1 VSAAPEHQ
9 PAAAGTAAKGPKEAA
24 SSIKP
29 QAKAATERSMM
40 GAQVVDRV
48 ADILEAFLR
57 YGPEL
62 GVGEVSRVLDLKKAT
77 VHRLLSALRRRNFLT
92 QDPAS
97 RRYRLGMKLWELG
110 SAATRELDWVAQVK
124 PHLERLTER
133 TGETSHLAILDAGQV
148 LYIESAESSR
158 SVRMPSQ
165 VGRRVPFWSTALG
178 KALVAHLTEDV
189 VAGLV
194 SRQSPPQVKDAE
206 DLERLYAELAEIRSR
221 GYVVDYEGLEEGLFS
236 VAVPVRNYTGHVIAA
251 ISLTGPSSRVAP
263 NELKETAQE
272 VLATGREISVE
283 LGCPTG
289 VLIPVMVK

>member
-1 VSAAPEHQ
+1 MA
-9 PAAAGTAAKGPKEAA
+9 
-24 SSIKP
+24 
-29 QAKAATERSMM
+29 

-48 ADILEAFLR
+48 ADILEVFLR
-57 YGPEL
+57 SGPEL
-62 GVGEVSRVLDLKKAT
+62 GVGEISRALDLKKAT
-77 VHRLLSALRRRNFLT
+77 THRLLSALRQRNFLA

-124 PHLERLTER
+124 PYLERLTER
-133 TGETSHLAILDAGQV
+133 TGETSHLAILDAGLV

-165 VGRRVPFWSTALG
+165 VGKRAPFWSTAVG

-194 SRQSPPQVKDAE
+194 SRQQPPGIRDAD
-206 DLERLYAELAEIRSR
+206 DLDRLNAEMAEIRST
-221 GYVVDYEGLEEGLFS
+221 GYVLDYEGLEEGLFS

-251 ISLTGPSSRVAP
+251 ISLVGPSSRLSP
-263 NELKETAQE
+263 DELKETAQE
-272 VLATGREISVE
+272 VVATGREISVE
-283 LGCPTG
+283 LGCPSAALTP
-289 VLIPVMVK
+289 LTIH

>member
-29 QAKAATERSMM
+29 QAEAATERSMM

-57 YGPEL
+57 HGPEL

-77 VHRLLSALRRRNFLT
+77 AHRLLSALRRRNFLT

-263 NELKETAQE
+263 DELKETAQE